1 MKHIFGKKS
10 RKQKFIPNFSIQSE
24 KTENSKKE
32 NWGFYEV
39 KTVKDNKL
47 KTNGENTVC
56 KNAFYMIKDYL
67 FFEYGSCSF
76 CLDAKKLKEIK
87 NWMRCCIGM
96 QHDTAD

>member
-32 NWGFYEV
+32 NWVFYEV

-47 KTNGENTVC
+47 KTNG
-56 KNAFYMIKDYL
+56 
-67 FFEYGSCSF
+67 
-76 CLDAKKLKEIK
+76 
-87 NWMRCCIGM
+87 
-96 QHDTAD
+96 